1 MKKLVLSLAIAST
14 LGLSACG
21 DETIQDVENE
31 VAENGSAV
39 TATARVK
46 FDPAAGAAGLSI
58 PNDLIF
64 SGTLDGTLE
73 IPVDDPTD
81 GSDPFVAISA
91 LDGWSISQPFSL
103 GIEFPA
109 GTSLE
114 ASSASEPASVRIF
127 EAVMGGDANDSDCTA
142 VTRGLACKIVAELT
156 FGVDFVTRGSAS
168 GVSVIPTQ
176 PLKAE
181 TTYIMMMSN
190 NLRDN
195 NGKAIA
201 GSSTY
206 ELARQ
211 DINTLPLGNESQLGL
226 QAAINSYEAA
236 LVSAGVDSNTI
247 IYSAAM
253 TTQSTTRVLSTV
265 KSLMAAGVPQMVA
278 NAQAGNP
285 AVAVADTGISV
296 ATVLAGFIPA
306 ELVPLYSAA
315 NYIRGSITL
324 PYYSGIPSAENPLAP
339 VNDWWRARCD
349 SGATLAG
356 LAAANPAAIPA
367 GPLDAND
374 GFCMNFGLRDLS
386 SVMAID
392 TERNLTKFNP
402 IPATSAML
410 PIDVQMTTPDLAW
423 ANPVRANMGLPAL
436 EEPENGWP
444 VAMLVH
450 GITSTKEQMLPITGI
465 LSVFGIATI
474 AIDQPLHG
482 SRGFDLNGDSVD
494 DINTSTVSTLHYVN
508 LGSML
513 TMRDNTRQSTADL
526 LGLRLGMNFLGGV
539 HVEGNP
545 VKIDSSK
552 VHLLGHSL
560 GGIYGM
566 NTVGLANTEL
576 SPQVDG
582 LFNIASTSLAMPGL
596 MLANFGIDSPAFEGL
611 AKSNLTLQLSP
622 DFKAAV
628 DATLPAGY
636 TQTELSDFYFAFYDA
651 LTVEQKATLDAGFA
665 QFTFAAQT
673 VTDSG
678 DPIAY
683 VQTLAATQTPTHLI
697 EVVGNGA
704 DNLPDQTVTNTAPF
718 TPMGGTEPAIAFL
731 GLPSVSETTQG
742 SGAVRFVSGH
752 HSSILNPLPDAAGA
766 SPDAELSARATQEM
780 QTQVATFFA
789 SMGQLITVT
798 DAAVVK
804 QD

>member
-1 MKKLVLSLAIAST
+1 
-14 LGLSACG
+14 
-21 DETIQDVENE
+21 
-31 VAENGSAV
+31 
-39 TATARVK
+39 
-46 FDPAAGAAGLSI
+46 
-58 PNDLIF
+58 
-64 SGTLDGTLE
+64 
-73 IPVDDPTD
+73 
-81 GSDPFVAISA
+81 
-91 LDGWSISQPFSL
+91 
-103 GIEFPA
+103 
-109 GTSLE
+109 
-114 ASSASEPASVRIF
+114 
-127 EAVMGGDANDSDCTA
+127 MGGDASDADCA
-142 VTRGLACKIVAELT
+142 SVTRGLACKVVGELV
-156 FGVDFVTRGSAS
+156 FGQHFVTQKS
-168 GVSVIPTQ
+168 GNNVVVVPTQ

-181 TTYIMMMSN
+181 TSYIMVMTN

-195 NGKAIA
+195 NGKAVA
-201 GSSTY
+201 GSTTY

-211 DINTLPLGNESQLGL
+211 DINTLPLGNASQLGL
-226 QAAINSYEAA
+226 QGAINSYEAA
-236 LVSAGVDSNTI
+236 VVAAGVDSDTI
-247 IYSAAM
+247 IYTAAM

-265 KSLMAAGVPQMVA
+265 KAVMAAGVPQMLA
-278 NAQAGNP
+278 NAQQGIP
-285 AVAVADTGISV
+285 AIGVADTGISV
-296 ATVLAGFIPA
+296 ANVLDGLIPA
-306 ELVPLYSAA
+306 ELIPLYSAA

-324 PYYSGIPSAENPLAP
+324 PYYSGVPSAENPLAP

-356 LAAANPAAIPA
+356 LAAANPSAIPA
-367 GPLDAND
+367 GPLDEND

-410 PIDVQMTTPDLAW
+410 PIDVQMTTPDLAV
-423 ANPVRANMGLPAL
+423 ANAVRASMSLPAL
-436 EEPENGWP
+436 EEPANGWP
-444 VAMLVH
+444 VAILVH
-450 GITSTKEQMLPITGI
+450 GITSTKEQMLPITGL
-465 LSVFGIATI
+465 LSLYGIATI

-482 SRGFDLNGDSVD
+482 SRGFDLNGDDVD

-526 LGLRLGMNFLGGV
+526 LGLRLGMNFLGSAD
-539 HVEGNP
+539 NS

-566 NTVGLANTEL
+566 NTVGLANTPL
-576 SPQVDG
+576 NPQIDG
-582 LFNIASTSLAMPGL
+582 LFKISSTSLAMPGL

-622 DFKAAV
+622 DFAAAV
-628 DATLPAGY
+628 AVTLPENYSQA
-636 TQTELSDFYFAFYDA
+636 ELSAFYFAFYDA
-651 LTVEQKATLDAGFA
+651 LSAEQKATLDAGFA

-683 VQTLAATQTPTHLI
+683 VQALAATQTPTHLI
-697 EVVGNGA
+697 EVVGNGV
-704 DNLPDQTVTNTAPF
+704 DNLSDQTVTNRAPF

-731 GLPSVSETTQG
+731 GLQGVSEDTNG
-742 SGAVRFVSGH
+742 SGAVRFVNGH
-752 HSSILNPLPDAAGA
+752 HSSILDPRPTAA

-789 SMGQLITVT
+789 SMGQLIKIT
-798 DAAVVK
+798 DSAVVK
-804 QD
+804 Q